1 MLLFLND
8 ISGSEILLILVF
20 ILMFFGSKSIPGLAR
35 TLGKTMRQIKEA
47 SSELQNEIKKS
58 GADMKKDLNL
68 DGLNLDGIM
77 RDTAQDIQRPLD
89 QYATD
94 LENAVKFERPVN
106 SQIPVSPPV
115 TDLPEVKA
123 DEAPIAAVVPEK
135 DNTAPS
141 QD

>member
-115 TDLPEVKA
+115 IELPEVTA

-135 DNTAPS
+135 DNTPPS